1 MSQEQGTSGPGGLAK
16 IEAVAA
22 GPLDPPPAGTPAAP
36 AAAGIASRSLGSWS
50 RFRHHMPLAALIV
63 QRLGLSLVL
72 LWAVSVVVFLG
83 IEALPGDFAETYL
96 GQSATP
102 QAVANIRQELGRSE
116 EHKSELQSLMRISYA
131 VFCLK

>member
-96 GQSATP
+96 GESATH
-102 QAVANIRQELGRSE
+102 QARKRT
-116 EHKSELQSLMRISYA
+116 SLDSS
-131 VFCLK
+131 L

>member
-83 IEALPGDFAETYL
+83 IEALPGDFAE
-96 GQSATP
+96 
-102 QAVANIRQELGRSE
+102 RSE
-116 EHKSELQSLMRISYA
+116 EHTSELQSLMRISYA
-131 VFCLK
+131 VFCLKKKNKQ

>member
-1 MSQEQGTSGPGGLAK
+1 
-16 IEAVAA
+16 
-22 GPLDPPPAGTPAAP
+22 
-36 AAAGIASRSLGSWS
+36 
-50 RFRHHMPLAALIV
+50 MPLAALIV

-102 QAVANIRQELGRSE
+102 QAVANIRQGLGHHQPAHPRHFEWPGGAPTRDFRNAWASAPSVTQQIRQRPGPPPFRSSWAARLDE
-116 EHKSELQSLMRISYA
+116 DRRT
-131 VFCLK
+131 

>member
-1 MSQEQGTSGPGGLAK
+1 
-16 IEAVAA
+16 
-22 GPLDPPPAGTPAAP
+22 
-36 AAAGIASRSLGSWS
+36 
-50 RFRHHMPLAALIV
+50 MPLAALIV

-102 QAVANIRQELGRSE
+102 QAVANIRQELGLDQPALTRYFEWLGGALTGDFGNSWASGASVTEQIGLRLGNTLRSE
-116 EHKSELQSLMRISYA
+116 EHTSELQSLMRISYA
-131 VFCLK
+131 VFCLKKKTNNP